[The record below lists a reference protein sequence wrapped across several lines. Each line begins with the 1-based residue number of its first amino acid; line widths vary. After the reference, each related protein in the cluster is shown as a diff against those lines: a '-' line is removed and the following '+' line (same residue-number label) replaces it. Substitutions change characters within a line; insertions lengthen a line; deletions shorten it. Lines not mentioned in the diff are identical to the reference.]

1 MPDTLHL
8 WRRHNV
14 YYLRLAIPP
23 ALRQH
28 FPSASGK
35 PRDKIVEPL
44 GTGDLRQAQAL
55 RNQRVA
61 HFERVFAR
69 LRSGVV
75 LSPEEIA
82 EEGRRVYDELL
93 RPLQEVRANLPI
105 ETERQAVQWAEDKEI
120 DRRVGEEIERIA
132 TARGIKIEP
141 ETETWRALG
150 RTLIEAICGAT
161 GEPLPEP
168 LATAANMRK
177 HGTPFLQFGATV
189 ASTPV
194 PVLPAPTAAPSRAPA
209 DGERFSEALEAH
221 LAVVARR
228 GRVQTTLAD
237 YRRIGEAFTK
247 HCKDAPLSSIT
258 RAMASDFLDAV
269 AEEHSDSTVNGCVAL
284 LSAVFEDARR
294 RGRFEK
300 NHHPFED
307 QKRKNVEADSYVP
320 FTLDELRR
328 LFAAAEFE
336 TEPKEYGT
344 ASAWP
349 WAAAIAAYSG
359 ARLEEIAQMRA
370 QDLRRDEETGIWFYD
385 ITPDAGRLK
394 NKPSKRYVPVHSE
407 LIKIGLLKYRAALPR
422 GVARLFPGI
431 PPRASKGGKF
441 GPALGDVFENRRTAL
456 GIVRPKVCFHSFRHN
471 VSSLYDRLGVPESDT
486 ARVLGHKV
494 EGISYG
500 TYSKGGPGLVRV
512 RDLVERI
519 EYPGVALV
527 KP

>member
-1 MPDTLHL
+1 MPDLRHL
-8 WRRHNV
+8 WLRHHV

-28 FPSASGK
+28 FPSATGK

-61 HFERVFAR
+61 HFERLFAR

-120 DRRVGEEIERIA
+120 DRRVGQEIERIA

-141 ETETWRALG
+141 ETETCRALG

-168 LATAANMRK
+168 LVTAANMRK
-177 HGTPFLQFGATV
+177 HGTPFLQFAAAATP
-189 ASTPV
+189 TPV
-194 PVLPAPTAAPSRAPA
+194 PALPPTDAPSTAPA
-209 DGERFSEALEAH
+209 SGERFSEALEAP

-228 GRVQTTLAD
+228 GRAQTTLAD
-237 YRRIGEAFTK
+237 YRRIGDAFVAY
-247 HCKDAPLSSIT
+247 CKDAPLASIT
-258 RAMASDFLDAV
+258 RAMASDFLDAI
-269 AEEHSDSTVNGCVAL
+269 AEENSDSTVNGYVAL
-284 LSAVFEDARR
+284 LSAVFQDARR
-294 RGRFEK
+294 RGRFDK
-300 NHHPFED
+300 NTHPFED

-328 LFAAAEFE
+328 LFEAAEFE
-336 TEPKEYGT
+336 IKPKEYGT

-370 QDLRRDEETGIWFYD
+370 QDLRRDEETGIWYFNF
-385 ITPDAGRLK
+385 TPEAGRLK
-394 NKPSKRYVPVHSE
+394 NKPSKRLVPVHSE
-407 LIKIGLLKYRAALPR
+407 LIKIGLLKYHAALPR
-422 GVARLFPGI
+422 NAERLFPGI

-441 GPALGDVFENRRTAL
+441 GPALGDVFEDRRKRL

-471 VSSLYDRLGVPESDT
+471 VTNLYDRLGVPETDA
-486 ARVLGHKV
+486 ARVVGHKI

-500 TYSKGGPGLVRV
+500 TYSKAGPGLIRV
-512 RDLVERI
+512 REVVEKI
-519 EYPGVALV
+519 EYQGVALV